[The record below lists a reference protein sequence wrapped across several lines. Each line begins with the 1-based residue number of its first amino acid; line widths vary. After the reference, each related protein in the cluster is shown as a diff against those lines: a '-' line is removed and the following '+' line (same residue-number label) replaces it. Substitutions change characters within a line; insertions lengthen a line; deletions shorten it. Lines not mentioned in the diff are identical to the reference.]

1 MIGELVSGGTEV
13 PRGLKPAPRRL
24 QRQGRESVLSTTTTT
39 TTTQTTKKRN
49 RILLVSYLFP
59 PAGGIPVQR
68 ILSLARFLPEN
79 DYEVHVLCCSNPGVP
94 TMDPSLLER
103 VPKEVRIH
111 RVFSPELS
119 FAARQRVW
127 SILSPG
133 GGKKAAAPAATTAV
147 VAAPGSPSLLKRMVQ
162 GVMRRIYCPDPE
174 VVWVPFA
181 TRAARKIVREYGID
195 TMLITMPPY
204 SSILVGLQLKKE
216 LGDALTLVADFRD
229 EWLDYYLHAFPFYR
243 SAHIQKR
250 AAAIER
256 ETAERADLIVAV
268 TPTVQEQ
275 MRARYPDVEA
285 EKFGLVWNGYD
296 PLALEGFCR
305 EGRKHDLGE
314 GKVLVS
320 YAGTMHETSSPK
332 QYFEALDRL
341 PEEVRGRVVTR
352 MIGRVTDDL
361 EYLLHGRKC
370 EIQRFGFLPQK
381 EAFRMLEETDY
392 LLLIQHHAPS
402 LPGKA
407 FEYLGM
413 GKPILAIAAPGSE
426 LARLIDE
433 TGAGMW
439 ADPGDLAA
447 VERMLTA
454 AAEGHGGPTA
464 RDGSV
469 VERFDR
475 RNLTRE
481 YARLMRGAKRRS

>member
-1 MIGELVSGGTEV
+1 MGQ
-13 PRGLKPAPRRL
+13 KNN
-24 QRQGRESVLSTTTTT
+24 
-39 TTTQTTKKRN
+39 KKN

-103 VPKEVRIH
+103 VPQEVRVH

-119 FAARQRVW
+119 FEARQRVW

-133 GGKKAAAPAATTAV
+133 GGKKAAKK
-147 VAAPGSPSLLKRMVQ
+147 VAAPAGGGSSPSLLKRAIQ

-174 VVWVPFA
+174 VLWVPFA
-181 TRAARKIVREYGID
+181 TRAARKIVREFGID

-229 EWLDYYLHAFPFYR
+229 EWLDYYLNAFPFYR
-243 SAHIQKR
+243 SAHIHKR

-268 TPTVQEQ
+268 TPTVQQQ
-275 MRARYPDVEA
+275 MRERYPDVSG

-305 EGRKHDLGE
+305 DGRQRKHGLGE
-314 GKVLVS
+314 GKVLIS

-361 EYLLHGRKC
+361 EHLLHGRKS
-370 EIQRFGFLPQK
+370 EIQRYGFLPQK
-381 EAFRMLEETDY
+381 EAFGLLEETDY

-454 AAEGHGGPTA
+454 AVLGSA
-464 RDGSV
+464 RMTGDGSL

-481 YARLMRGAKRRS
+481 YARLMRGES